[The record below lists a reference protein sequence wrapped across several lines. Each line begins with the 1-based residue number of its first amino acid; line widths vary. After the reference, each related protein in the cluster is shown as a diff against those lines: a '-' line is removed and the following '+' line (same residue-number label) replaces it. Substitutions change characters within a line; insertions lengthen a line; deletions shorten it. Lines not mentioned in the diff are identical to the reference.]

1 MSDLSWTQYYY
12 FTLDQIE
19 DAKLNIFYLEDKIK
33 NLREKLSC
41 VNINQE
47 EQKKINLHVNRLEMS
62 LMCIKYYYKI

>member
-12 FTLDQIE
+12 FSIDEVE
-19 DAKLNIFYLEDKIK
+19 DAKVNIFYLEDKIK

-41 VNINQE
+41 INKNQE

>member
-19 DAKLNIFYLEDKIK
+19 DAKLNINYLENKI
-33 NLREKLSC
+33 NTFREKLSC